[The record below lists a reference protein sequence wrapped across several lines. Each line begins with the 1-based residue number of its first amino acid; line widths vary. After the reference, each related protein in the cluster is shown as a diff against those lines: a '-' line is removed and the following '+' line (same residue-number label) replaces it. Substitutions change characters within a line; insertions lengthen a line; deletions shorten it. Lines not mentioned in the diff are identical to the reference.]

1 VTRSGGVYDDRGPNC
16 LKVLRDIIRFA
27 MGQTADAS
35 GKKISE
41 LVYPLIPLANNVGL
55 VGWSNGG
62 NATIT
67 VAGLHGRE
75 IAGLAWIVNWESP
88 VGDGMQNV
96 ECGANPRSGELNPLV
111 NPDRAYVESV
121 LGSSAAAAPDNDALQ
136 PFDHLS
142 IRTAL
147 EPAGPGGV
155 PTNAGVQL
163 GRLAL

>member
-1 VTRSGGVYDDRGPNC
+1 LPDGIQIRFNFPGGGTGATRSGGVYNDREPNC
-16 LKVLRDIIRFA
+16 LKALRDIIRFA
-27 MGQTADAS
+27 MAQTADAS

-41 LVYPLIPLANNVGL
+41 LVYPLMPLANNVGL

-75 IAGLAWIVNWESP
+75 IAGLAWIVDWESP

-121 LGSSAAAAPDNDALQ
+121 LGSSAAAASRP
-136 PFDHLS
+136 
-142 IRTAL
+142 T
-147 EPAGPGGV
+147 PA
-155 PTNAGVQL
+155 
-163 GRLAL
+163 